1 MKHIF
6 SFLTIAL
13 LATSMMAQ
21 TGLTCEDAIPVDSNY
36 VGRVEGPGEIW
47 YTAGTYDL
55 PLNVH
60 FIPDDYNSEDNNP
73 YVMIDVT
80 CEEGV
85 YEDPKIDSILTMV
98 EELGFSFPAEMMCDA
113 SQVGDRM
120 EYDIFIDDLYRE
132 QLSQFG
138 VTYNVKAFVKVT
150 FFEAGTISL
159 KPDTMFSSCVDPSKS
174 KYIALNDT
182 LDILANDQK
191 SVFVL
196 PYTDWQNDS
205 IQFVWTGDEPATVW
219 VAADNCDFN
228 PSTTSRYVYDNYVV
242 YKDKPY
248 KVNNQRINNTIKDNS
263 GGGLLYAKVTSAS
276 AGKLVAEIIPVPKPQ
291 GNATLL
297 EYGQA
302 TSIAA
307 NDTSL
312 YCFSKAWTSTQFF
325 SASSKGITMYASAQ
339 PAFEC
344 SADDANVLAVHPF
357 YKNNGLYELSLSAR
371 EMSALTNNASDNYI
385 YVRFQ
390 AAEATTITSEMWAAS
405 ECADKS
411 TVIVSGEM
419 IAVESKSA
427 NKIYRLRY
435 DDWKDG
441 EMVITWEANV
451 ALPLYIADTCQYT
464 LSKNNKRVV
473 QYKNITASNNVA
485 RFDADVVNSWESRV
499 DADGFLYVRF
509 NPSKAGDVIFVCE
522 KQNVTEPIYVTLNET
537 RCYGETYDF
546 GGTICTESGT
556 YEKTFTAL
564 NGADSIVTLNLT
576 ILPEVL
582 PTTDEVTVR
591 YDALPYLWN
600 DSAFV
605 ESTEYTATLQ
615 DAYGCDSVVT
625 LKLTV
630 LEKSD
635 IKTTDDVILN
645 LASAFKV
652 YTMDHT
658 DWVADDVKVN
668 WEGASPLHVFVAK
681 EEIYNL
687 TPFNRYVLHYE
698 VVPAGEEWVV
708 TKEQMAAW
716 EAEATA
722 AGGKLYVRFLT
733 EKDGRLTTV
742 PMD

>member
-357 YKNNGLYELSLSAR
+357 YKNNGLSELSLSDR
-371 EMSALTNNASDNYI
+371 EMYSLTSNAKDNYI
-385 YVRFQ
+385 YVRFH
-390 AAEATTITSEMWAAS
+390 ATEATAITPEEWAAS

-411 TVIVSGEM
+411 LTIISGSEIRTTTSNTSTV
-419 IAVESKSA
+419 
-427 NKIYRLRY
+427 YRWRY
-435 DDWKDG
+435 DDWKGHDMNIYWG
-441 EMVITWEANV
+441 GSRGTVTIYLV
-451 ALPLYIADTCQYT
+451 DTC
-464 LSKNNKRVV
+464 SFS
-473 QYKNITASNNVA
+473 TASLVLQSSIKAKNTLTV
-485 RFDADVVNSWESRV
+485 DAATIASWADRV
-499 DADGFLYVRF
+499 DPDGYLYVRF
-509 NPSKAGDVIFVCE
+509 KPQATG
-522 KQNVTEPIYVTLNET
+522 NVTLTSVPSADPIYTTITDTLCFGKE
-537 RCYGETYDF
+537 YDWD
-546 GGTICTESGT
+546 GTIYTESGT
-556 YEKTFTAL
+556 YEQKFTAL
-564 NGADSIVTLNLT
+564 NGADSTVTLNLT

-591 YDALPYLWN
+591 YDELPYLWN
-600 DSAFV
+600 DSAFT
-605 ESTEYTATLQ
+605 ESTVYTATLQ

-635 IKTTDDVILN
+635 IKTTDALE
-645 LASAFKV
+645 LALPSAFKV
-652 YTMDHT
+652 YTMDHA
-658 DWVADDVKVN
+658 DWVAQSVVLH
-668 WEGASPLHVFVAK
+668 WQGASPLHIFVAK
-681 EEIYNL
+681 EEVHNL
-687 TPFNRYVLHYE
+687 TPYNRHVLHYE
-698 VVPAGEEWVV
+698 MIPAGEEWIL

-742 PMD
+742 PVK